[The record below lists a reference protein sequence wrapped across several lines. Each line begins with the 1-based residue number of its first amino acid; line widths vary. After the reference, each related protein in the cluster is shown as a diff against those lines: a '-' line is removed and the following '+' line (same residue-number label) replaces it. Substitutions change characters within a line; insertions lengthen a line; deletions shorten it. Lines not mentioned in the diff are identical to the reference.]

1 MFTSYIEGRFYADK
15 TSDMAAEL
23 DVDNGG
29 GRGQVG
35 GG

>member
-1 MFTSYIEGRFYADK
+1 MFTLYIEGRLYVDE